1 MGLARLHAANGVVA
15 ALPELL
21 ERRRDVQGRRRR
33 DDAEIFALFGR
44 PFAPLSHEESYVEAS
59 VSLRAAFGLDRLF
72 TRQQATRVLVVA
84 AGESTR
90 LKAIARD
97 AAAVSEVSFVSPGR
111 SSDVIE
117 ELLAESDLVIADAA
131 TEHAQTIAQKTVGVL
146 VVDLGAGADVD
157 ARRARR
163 GDVFLA
169 ASADVRPLPRDVE
182 KLL

>member
-21 ERRRDVQGRRRR
+21 ERLRDVQGRRRR

-84 AGESTR
+84 ARSR
-90 LKAIARD
+90 RASRR
-97 AAAVSEVSFVSPGR
+97 SPAMPRPFRR
-111 SSDVIE
+111 SRSCHPVG
-117 ELLAESDLVIADAA
+117 AA
-131 TEHAQTIAQKTVGVL
+131 T
-146 VVDLGAGADVD
+146 
-157 ARRARR
+157 
-163 GDVFLA
+163 
-169 ASADVRPLPRDVE
+169 
-182 KLL
+182 